1 MSDAPFV
8 LLTAEEEVT
17 LRRVAFGE
25 SPVATLRAQDLSR
38 LRRLRLIDQ
47 GKEPRL
53 TAGGRAHFESLPKPA
68 MMDKRAGRS
77 LGEEIDRRLR
87 DVRPAG
93 TVDRLRAE
101 KPGPVSRTR
110 TGPGRT

>member
-8 LLTAEEEVT
+8 LLTADEEVT

-25 SPVATLRAQDLSR
+25 SPVGTLRAQDLSR
-38 LRRLRLIDQ
+38 LRRLRLIDE

-53 TAGGRAHFESLPKPA
+53 PAGGRVHF
-68 MMDKRAGRS
+68 GRG

-93 TVDRLRAE
+93 TVDRRRVE
-101 KPGPVSRTR
+101 KPGPVSSTR
-110 TGPGRT
+110 AGPGKA